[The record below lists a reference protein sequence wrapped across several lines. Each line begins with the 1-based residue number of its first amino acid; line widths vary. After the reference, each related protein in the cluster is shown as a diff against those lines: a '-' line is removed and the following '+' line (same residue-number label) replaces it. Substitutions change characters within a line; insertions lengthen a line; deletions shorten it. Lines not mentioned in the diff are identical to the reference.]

1 MKTNVTT
8 TFELENITVVAS
20 ADIEP
25 TDYGVGGNPGTYE
38 VENVKIEGIRILG
51 HEVNIDALPAALL
64 ADLKAH
70 AEWADFAAV
79 A

>member
-8 TFELENITVVAS
+8 TFELENIAVTVS

-25 TDYGVGGNPGTYE
+25 TDYGVGGATGTVE
-38 VENVKIEGIRILG
+38 VENIRIESVRILD
-51 HEVNIDALPAALL
+51 HEIDIAALPAALL
-64 ADLKAH
+64 AELKEH
-70 AEWADFAAV
+70 AVWADFAEA